1 MTRLLTICSLML
13 LLVPAARGEVT
24 METDVDRDQVDMGGQ
39 VVLTITIS
47 GDIEEV
53 GKPRIPALSDF
64 VVASTG
70 SRQNLVIVN
79 GSISKSVS
87 YTYTLIP
94 RKTGKLVIG
103 EISLNTPQGTKTSPP
118 ITVTVSPI
126 SSRDRGVSAARDG
139 RRAVRRKANKP
150 FFVEAAV
157 DKDTVYLGEQ
167 LNYVFSFYRSSNV
180 SQTNNFTPPKTS
192 GFISV
197 DLPPQRKRTTII
209 DGETYHVVE
218 VVTAMFPTRTGVM
231 TIGQARLRV
240 VPDVFSNLLN
250 RDPFGWFQGRGNTP
264 LTAGEARN
272 LATRAVILE
281 VLPLPNLPGGLEFS
295 GAVGTCQL
303 GCRISADSA
312 GLGDPVTITWTITG
326 IGRKDLVDA
335 PRIEWPEGLETFPAT
350 TVLKTSTRND
360 VVRETKTFSIA
371 VVPRKEGTI
380 KIPSP
385 RLVYFN
391 PRSRS
396 YETAVGKELTLKVGP
411 PRPGLSRVSSTLI
424 ISAANSN
431 IRYLKSQ
438 PARWSVTS
446 SGQSTWS
453 FVALQFVAPVL
464 VMVLYG
470 WKRRSEAP
478 AWRARVART
487 RLMKQSRKRIASLP
501 VNGNVLDRAE
511 GISEA
516 FRQYLA
522 ASFGLTSGQLLDRQW
537 MQHLADLGCD
547 KADIKEASEI
557 LRWTDM
563 TRFGGGA
570 PTDVSSERVLVL
582 LGRLDQCAG

>member
-1 MTRLLTICSLML
+1 MNRLITACGLVL
-13 LLVPAARGEVT
+13 LLVASSRGDVL
-24 METDVDRDQVDMGGQ
+24 MEADVDRDQIDMGGQ

-47 GDIEEV
+47 GDIGTV
-53 GKPRIPALSDF
+53 GKPNIPPLSDF

-79 GSISKSVS
+79 GSISKSIS

-94 RKTGKLVIG
+94 RRTGKLVIG
-103 EISLNTPQGTKTSPP
+103 KISLDTPQGTQTTPA
-118 ITVTVSPI
+118 ITVIASPI
-126 SSRDRGVSAARDG
+126 RMRDRAVTPAGNSTRAAR
-139 RRAVRRKANKP
+139 RESNKP
-150 FFVEAAV
+150 FFVEATV

-167 LNYVFSFYRSSNV
+167 LNYVFSFFRSSNV

-209 DGETYHVVE
+209 NGETYHVVE

-250 RDPFGWFQGRGNTP
+250 RDPFGWFQGRGNSP

-272 LATRAVILE
+272 LATNALVLE
-281 VLPLPNLPGGLEFS
+281 VLPLPRLPGGLEFS
-295 GAVGTCQL
+295 GAVGSCQL
-303 GCRISADSA
+303 GCKISADSA
-312 GLGDPVTITWTITG
+312 GVGDPVTITWTITG

-335 PRIEWPEGLETFPAT
+335 PRIEWPEGLEIFPAT

-360 VVRETKTFSIA
+360 IVRETKTFSIA

-391 PRSRS
+391 PRSRA

-411 PRPGLSRVSSTLI
+411 PRPGLARLTPTQI
-424 ISAANSN
+424 IPAANSN

-438 PARWSVTS
+438 PARWSLIS
-446 SGQSTWS
+446 SGRSAWT
-453 FVALQFVAPVL
+453 FVALQSVAPVL

-470 WKRRSEAP
+470 LKRRSEAP
-478 AWRARVART
+478 AQRARGARI
-487 RLMKQSRKRIASLP
+487 RLMKQARKRIESLP
-501 VNGNVLDRAE
+501 ASGDSLDRAQ

-516 FRQYLA
+516 FRQYLM
-522 ASFGLTSGQLLDRQW
+522 ASFGLAPGELLDTQW
-537 MQHLADLGCD
+537 MKMLADSGCD
-547 KADIKEASEI
+547 EADIKEAAEI

-570 PTDVSSERVLVL
+570 PTDIKSDRVLTL
-582 LGRLDQCAG
+582 LGRFDQCAD